1 MAGGSL
7 MATLVFFLF
16 VWLFCKGVKALFRP
30 QKTNPQR
37 IQAKPENRLQANL
50 ATLYALQQQRNQINN
65 TIDYVLDCIST
76 ADSPEKTIQYKD
88 RLSGLYGKL
97 ANVETKINKLI
108 AGK

>member
-1 MAGGSL
+1 MAII
-7 MATLVFFLF
+7 VFFLF
-16 VWLFCKGVKALFRP
+16 IWLFRKGVKALFRP
-30 QKTNPQR
+30 QKTKPQR

-50 ATLYALQQQRNQINN
+50 ATLYALQQQRDQIND

-88 RLSGLYGKL
+88 RLSSMYGKL
-97 ANVETKINKLI
+97 ATVETKINKLM